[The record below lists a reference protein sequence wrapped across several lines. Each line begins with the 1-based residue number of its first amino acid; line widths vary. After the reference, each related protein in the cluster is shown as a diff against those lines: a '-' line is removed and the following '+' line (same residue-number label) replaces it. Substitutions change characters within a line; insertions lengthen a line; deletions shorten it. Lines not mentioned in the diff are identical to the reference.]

1 MKAKPPGVG
10 GCLNTAISGEV
21 GLSDQSHNT
30 AQDCEHKSKN
40 ALAGVF
46 WEVIFL
52 IK

>member
-1 MKAKPPGVG
+1 MKAKLPEVG
-10 GCLNTAISGEV
+10 RCLNTAISGEV

-40 ALAGVF
+40 ALAGSF
-46 WEVIFL
+46 FGSYFL

>member
-1 MKAKPPGVG
+1 MKAKLSGVG

-40 ALAGVF
+40 ALAGF
-46 WEVIFL
+46 FLEVIF
-52 IK
+52 

>member
-1 MKAKPPGVG
+1 MKAKLPEVG
-10 GCLNTAISGEV
+10 RCLNTAISGEV

-46 WEVIFL
+46 LEVIFL